1 MLRNLTVIAVLLA
14 AMLPTGSSAA
24 VAPYSAV
31 NLHNGFIEVRS
42 HVVVKNYG
50 EDVSA
55 SALVHVNLRR
65 TDGTLQDYGQVGST
79 APIYFNTCCIVAGT
93 LYIVEATV
101 QGHKIDFRVRP
112 KLCNVRGIPFG
123 FEIVTVTGNAE
134 RDRNNNWVVN
144 IQPHVL
150 EAPCPTN

>member
-1 MLRNLTVIAVLLA
+1 MFRNLTVIVALLA
-14 AMLPTGSSAA
+14 AMSPTGSSAA

-42 HVVVKNYG
+42 HVVVKDQG

-55 SALVHVNLRR
+55 TALVHVALRR
-65 TDGTLQDYGQVGST
+65 TDGTLQDYGDVGSV
-79 APIYFNTCCIVAGT
+79 APIYFNRCCIVAGS
-93 LYIVEATV
+93 LYIVEADV
-101 QGHKIDFRVRP
+101 QGKRIDFQVRP

-134 RDRNNNWVVN
+134 RGRTNRWIVN
-144 IQPHVL
+144 IEPHVL
-150 EAPCPTN
+150 EPPCPAN